1 MVTDNQV
8 SNFCLFFGLLLL
20 SLSSCNHENHVY
32 RKVVDLDH
40 DRVLQEAEINL
51 QKPVKTITSVECERS
66 EGGKHDF
73 YSEGDYWWPDPDTPE
88 GPYMRK
94 DGLTN
99 PDNFTDHRILMRELS
114 LIVPNLTAAY
124 LITQDQKYAERAI
137 KHLLAWFVDPETH
150 MNPNMLYSQ
159 AIFGRVSGRGIG
171 IIDAIH
177 LVEVVKAAMILEG
190 AGILQGDDLSNIKK
204 WFTDFNQWITT
215 HPYGKEEKYN
225 GNNHSTCWAM
235 QVAMYASFTG
245 DHSLL
250 QETELFYK
258 DTLLPDQLAADG
270 SFPKELARTKPYGYS
285 LFNLDAMFTLAHILA
300 ENHDPDI
307 WNYTYQDSLYL
318 KDAVDFMYPYIK
330 DKSKWPYQ
338 SDVMYFEDW
347 PMRHISLLFAY
358 EAYQEE
364 KYYDLWKT
372 LNPKSDKHEIVR
384 NYFIRQP
391 VIWVAN

>member
-1 MVTDNQV
+1 MKRIIFQCIIGAILFSVFSCGNENK
-8 SNFCLFFGLLLL
+8 NFQ
-20 SLSSCNHENHVY
+20 HV
-32 RKVVDLDH
+32 VEVDRA
-40 DRVLQEAEINL
+40 RVLQEAGLNL
-51 QKPVKTITSVECERS
+51 QKQVKTITSVECERS

-73 YSEGDYWWPDPDTPE
+73 YSEGDYWWPDPDNPK
-88 GPYMRK
+88 GPYIRK

-114 LIVPNLTAAY
+114 LIVPNLTAAF
-124 LITQDQKYAERAI
+124 LISQDQKYADRAI
-137 KHLLAWFVDPETH
+137 EHLLAWFVDSETH

-177 LVEVVKAAMILEG
+177 LVEVVKAAMLLED
-190 AGILQGDDLSNIKK
+190 AGILHGDDLSNIKK
-204 WFTDFNQWITT
+204 WFADFIRWITT
-215 HPYGKEEKYN
+215 HPYSDEEKYN

-235 QVAMYASFTG
+235 QVAMYASFTENR
-245 DHSLL
+245 SLL
-250 QETELFYK
+250 NETELFYK
-258 DTLLPDQLAADG
+258 DTLLPEQLAADG

-285 LFNLDAMFTLAHILA
+285 LFNLDAMYTLAHILA

-307 WNYTYQDSLYL
+307 WNYTYQDSLNL

-338 SDVMYFEDW
+338 KDVMYFEDW
-347 PMRHISLLFAY
+347 PMRHISLLFAHK
-358 EAYQEE
+358 AYQEG
-364 KYYDLWKT
+364 KYFDLWKT
-372 LNPKSDKHEIVR
+372 LKPDSDKDEIVR

-391 VIWVAN
+391 IIWMKSYQ